1 MQRLHAKLATTGL
14 TLKRKKETMC
24 PYSVYIYDHMDRS
37 SRHDTGTT
45 RHEVSC
51 QVVLQAER
59 GAQHERNGNFSG
71 RVGRTVR
78 WQPSVPTMP
87 VPARHTGGEEEDV
100 VVFEEEEVAPKEGR
114 RGRRRLHPYRRAM
127 DPAGDAA
134 SPWLRHLH
142 ALEGDRGRAAA
153 AAWEAREKRGGGGGG
168 GGGTEKEG
176 RWRQGR
182 VWEREVGRTSDICH
196 RLGPVGPDRPWAV
209 PAHYATTTREGS

>member
-1 MQRLHAKLATTGL
+1 
-14 TLKRKKETMC
+14 
-24 PYSVYIYDHMDRS
+24 
-37 SRHDTGTT
+37 
-45 RHEVSC
+45 
-51 QVVLQAER
+51 
-59 GAQHERNGNFSG
+59 
-71 RVGRTVR
+71 
-78 WQPSVPTMP
+78 
-87 VPARHTGGEEEDV
+87 
-100 VVFEEEEVAPKEGR
+100 
-114 RGRRRLHPYRRAM
+114 LHPYRRAM

-196 RLGPVGPDRPWAV
+196 RLGPVGGQIGHGLCQHIMPPLLGNDLKYRVSTPFS
-209 PAHYATTTREGS
+209 TGC